1 VKPTF
6 TKYAAAV
13 VENDVSGVFILKA
26 TDDELSAL
34 FDQMH
39 MAVVHK
45 VELREAVGS
54 WRANPEQ
61 ARRKPCFPSP
71 FRLTVSPQALQAID
85 RELRAEEAA
94 AAQAAADKKAQEEAA
109 AAREKVSRALPHS

>member
-1 VKPTF
+1 MKPTF

-13 VENDVSGVFILKA
+13 VEHDVSGVFILKA

-39 MAVVHK
+39 VALPHK
-45 VELREAVGS
+45 VELREAVRS

-61 ARRKPCFPSP
+61 VQRNA
-71 FRLTVSPQALQAID
+71 
-85 RELRAEEAA
+85 
-94 AAQAAADKKAQEEAA
+94 
-109 AAREKVSRALPHS
+109 

>member
-1 VKPTF
+1 MKSVDPDFTQYAEAVERLKVK
-6 TKYAAAV
+6 
-13 VENDVSGVFILKA
+13 GIFILKA

-39 MAVVHK
+39 VALVHK

-61 ARRKPCFPSP
+61 VRRKTCFPSP
-71 FRLTVSPQALQAID
+71 FRLTCHRRPSKPSTA
-85 RELRAEEAA
+85 
-94 AAQAAADKKAQEEAA
+94 
-109 AAREKVSRALPHS
+109 S

>member
-1 VKPTF
+1 MKPTF

-39 MAVVHK
+39 VALVHK

-61 ARRKPCFPSP
+61 VRRKTCFPSP
-71 FRLTVSPQALQAID
+71 FRL
-85 RELRAEEAA
+85 
-94 AAQAAADKKAQEEAA
+94 
-109 AAREKVSRALPHS
+109 

>member
-1 VKPTF
+1 MKPTF

-13 VENDVSGVFILKA
+13 VEHDVSGVFILKA

-39 MAVVHK
+39 VALPHK
-45 VELREAVGS
+45 VELREAVRS

-61 ARRKPCFPSP
+61 VREPRPSP
-71 FRLTVSPQALQAID
+71 SRCSPHDATAGPPSH
-85 RELRAEEAA
+85 RPRVEG
-94 AAQAAADKKAQEEAA
+94 
-109 AAREKVSRALPHS
+109 